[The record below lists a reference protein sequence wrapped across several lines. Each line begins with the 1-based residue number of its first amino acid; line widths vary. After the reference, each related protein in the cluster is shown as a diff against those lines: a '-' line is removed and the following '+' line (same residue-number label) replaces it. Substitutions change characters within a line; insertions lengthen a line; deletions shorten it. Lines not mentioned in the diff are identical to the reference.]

1 MATTTC
7 SFTLNSS
14 DLISTAP
21 LNVATSNV
29 LYKAGLQIGLDQVRM
44 GRNEIPEGSPTNF
57 DLLDATAAAVD
68 KSNWVYIANLETDV
82 TLYVT
87 ITIDAEVIGRLYAG
101 DWMFIPW
108 NCDDATHD
116 IEVQTSSGTQTIE
129 WMCMHENETLPT
141 AAD

>member
-44 GRNEIPEGSPTNF
+44 GRNEITSGTNF

-68 KSNWVYIANLETDV
+68 KSNWVYIANLETDS

-87 ITIDAEVIGRLYAG
+87 IVIDAETIGRLYAG

-108 NCDDATHD
+108 NVDDATHD
-116 IEVQTSSGTQTIE
+116 LEVTASSGTQTVE
-129 WMCMHENETLPT
+129 WMVIHEGETLT
-141 AAD
+141 AS

>member
-44 GRNEIPEGSPTNF
+44 GRNEITSGTNF

-116 IEVQTSSGTQTIE
+116 IEVEASSGTQTIE
-129 WMCMHENETLPT
+129 CNFIYRSL
-141 AAD
+141 

>member
-21 LNVATSNV
+21 LSVATSNV

-44 GRNEIPEGSPTNF
+44 GRNEIPYGTNF
-57 DLLDATAAAVD
+57 NLLDATSAAID

-116 IEVQTSSGTQTIE
+116 IEIQGSEGTQTIE
-129 WMCMHENETLPT
+129 WMCMHENETLET
-141 AAD
+141 QAD